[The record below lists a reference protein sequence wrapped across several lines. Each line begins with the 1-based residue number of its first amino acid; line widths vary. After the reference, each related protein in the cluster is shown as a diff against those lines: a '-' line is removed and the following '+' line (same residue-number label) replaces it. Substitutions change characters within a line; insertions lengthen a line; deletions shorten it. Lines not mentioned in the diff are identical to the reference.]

1 MVVSNGERLSSPR
14 RCNEWLGILHPIL
27 WDFGRM
33 QMQFTIAR
41 RKVLLQGSTSS
52 ELRALESNTISRTL
66 RQNDGRGIILQLCA
80 IQHGHTNH
88 EELLS
93 DAMAPLLIEFSELFE
108 APTRLPP
115 PHSHDHRIPL
125 QPGAGPI
132 CVCPYRSPHFHKQEI
147 ECLVKEM
154 LSQAEEAFEL
164 LKQTMMQA
172 LVLALPNFQ
181 LFFVVECD
189 ASGNG
194 LGVVLMQEQ
203 IPIAYFSTALNGKRL
218 LLSTYEKELMALVLT
233 VKKWRP
239 YLLGHHF
246 VVQTNQRNL
255 KFLWEQQIMT
265 EPQQKWLLKLMGYDF
280 SIEFKRGKNN
290 MAANA
295 LSRNDTRGEFN
306 AVSSPLPQW
315 LESIKVENQSHP
327 ELQRIHHLHEQ
338 GEAIG
343 P

>member
-1 MVVSNGERLSSPR
+1 
-14 RCNEWLGILHPIL
+14 
-27 WDFGRM
+27 M

-52 ELRALESNTISRTL
+52 ELRALESDTISRTL
-66 RQNDGRGIILQLCA
+66 RQSDGRGIILQLCA

-154 LSQAEEAFEL
+154 LSQVEEAFEL

-172 LVLALPNFQ
+172 PVLALPNFQ
-181 LFFVVECD
+181 LLFVVECD

-194 LGVVLMQEQ
+194 LGAVLMQEQ
-203 IPIAYFSTALNGKRL
+203 RPIAYFSTALNGK
-218 LLSTYEKELMALVLT
+218 
-233 VKKWRP
+233 
-239 YLLGHHF
+239 
-246 VVQTNQRNL
+246 
-255 KFLWEQQIMT
+255 
-265 EPQQKWLLKLMGYDF
+265 
-280 SIEFKRGKNN
+280 
-290 MAANA
+290 
-295 LSRNDTRGEFN
+295 
-306 AVSSPLPQW
+306 
-315 LESIKVENQSHP
+315 
-327 ELQRIHHLHEQ
+327 
-338 GEAIG
+338 
-343 P
+343 

>member
-14 RCNEWLGILHPIL
+14 RCNEVKLSLQGIPIKVDFFLLPLEGCVVVLGVQWLGILHPIL

-52 ELRALESNTISRTL
+52 ELRALESDTISRTL
-66 RQNDGRGIILQLCA
+66 RQSDGRGIILQLCA

-154 LSQAEEAFEL
+154 LSQGIIWPSQSPFSSSVL
-164 LKQTMMQA
+164 L
-172 LVLALPNFQ
+172 V
-181 LFFVVECD
+181 
-189 ASGNG
+189 
-194 LGVVLMQEQ
+194 
-203 IPIAYFSTALNGKRL
+203 
-218 LLSTYEKELMALVLT
+218 
-233 VKKWRP
+233 
-239 YLLGHHF
+239 
-246 VVQTNQRNL
+246 
-255 KFLWEQQIMT
+255 
-265 EPQQKWLLKLMGYDF
+265 
-280 SIEFKRGKNN
+280 
-290 MAANA
+290 
-295 LSRNDTRGEFN
+295 
-306 AVSSPLPQW
+306 
-315 LESIKVENQSHP
+315 
-327 ELQRIHHLHEQ
+327 
-338 GEAIG
+338 
-343 P
+343 